1 MIFLLSFLGD
11 AIVKR
16 FLCLCVPA
24 LLVLAGIA
32 NPADDLTLKTA
43 KPVVIKTIP
52 QAGAD
57 DVDPKLTEIKVTFSK
72 DMADGGWSWCKDSDA
87 TFPKVTDKAHYEKD
101 KRTCVLPV
109 KLEAGKTY
117 AIWVNT
123 ADFENFTD
131 ADGRS
136 AVPYVL
142 VFQTKKN

>member
-1 MIFLLSFLGD
+1 VKHLLS
-11 AIVKR
+11 
-16 FLCLCVPA
+16 LCAPA
-24 LLVLAGIA
+24 LLILVGTAMR
-32 NPADDLTLKTA
+32 ADDLTVKTA

-72 DMADGGWSWCKDSDA
+72 DMTDGSWSWCKDSDE
-87 TFPKVTDKAHYEKD
+87 TFPKVTDKSHYEKD

-109 KLEAGKTY
+109 KLEPGKTY
-117 AIWVNT
+117 AIWVNN

-131 ADGRS
+131 ADGRA
-136 AVPYVL
+136 AVPYLL